1 MGQVQGKKVA
11 AHGPVQG
18 KEGAAFG
25 LVQVKEELPWDGIGS
40 RQERSCIGACSK

>member
-1 MGQVQGKKVA
+1 MRQVQGKKVA

-40 RQERSCIGACSK
+40 R

>member
-18 KEGAAFG
+18 KEGAALG

-40 RQERSCIGACSK
+40 R

>member
-25 LVQVKEELPWDGIGS
+25 LVQVKEELSWDGIGS
-40 RQERSCIGACSK
+40 R

>member
-40 RQERSCIGACSK
+40 R

>member
-18 KEGAAFG
+18 KEGAALG
-25 LVQVKEELPWDGIGS
+25 LVRVKEELPWDGTGS
-40 RQERSCIGACSK
+40 R